1 MHYHRCIYPQIS
13 ASFVGI
19 LQYYLERSWWNIVRK
34 KGFAAKHA
42 WSDLEA
48 AATRHKDRFICNTA
62 ESFVLSSTEKTRE
75 KPKVETF
82 EGGTFFLCLFFFFSF
97 SSCSFFLS
105 LCTYS
110 YTHAHIYMYTPRLSE
125 EKTDPLVLSARN
137 AGQEVAKNC
146 RRVQRKLG
154 CKREWRRSERGG
166 RRGEAKKAIRPSRLS
181 AEKKCFRGEIVLRF
195 LGILIPF
202 WSCCFFLFLSSYFF
216 FFFLL
221 ISARNVVVE
230 WESLFC

>member
-1 MHYHRCIYPQIS
+1 MISNKQNEDHINTDLRNNYKQRVNRIFNLYNLETGLHYHRCIYPQIS

-19 LQYYLERSWWNIVRK
+19 LQHYLERSWWNIVRK

-82 EGGTFFLCLFFFFSF
+82 EGGTFFLCLFFFHFLLVLFFSLF
-97 SSCSFFLS
+97 VLTPT
-105 LCTYS
+105 L
-110 YTHAHIYMYTPRLSE
+110 THAHIYMYTPRLSE

-154 CKREWRRSERGG
+154 CKRE
-166 RRGEAKKAIRPSRLS
+166 
-181 AEKKCFRGEIVLRF
+181 
-195 LGILIPF
+195 
-202 WSCCFFLFLSSYFF
+202 
-216 FFFLL
+216 
-221 ISARNVVVE
+221 
-230 WESLFC
+230 

>member
-1 MHYHRCIYPQIS
+1 MISNKQNEDHINTDLRNNYKQRVNRIFNLYNLETGLHYHRCIYPQIS

-19 LQYYLERSWWNIVRK
+19 LQHYLERSWWNIVRK

-75 KPKVETF
+75 KPKIETF

-110 YTHAHIYMYTPRLSE
+110 YTHAHIYI
-125 EKTDPLVLSARN
+125 
-137 AGQEVAKNC
+137 C
-146 RRVQRKLG
+146 
-154 CKREWRRSERGG
+154 
-166 RRGEAKKAIRPSRLS
+166 
-181 AEKKCFRGEIVLRF
+181 
-195 LGILIPF
+195 ILHD
-202 WSCCFFLFLSSYFF
+202 
-216 FFFLL
+216 
-221 ISARNVVVE
+221 
-230 WESLFC
+230 

>member
-1 MHYHRCIYPQIS
+1 MISNKRNEDRINTDLRNNYKQRVNRIFNLYNLETGLHYHRCIYPQIS

-82 EGGTFFLCLFFFFSF
+82 EGGTFFLCLFFFHFLLVLFFSLF
-97 SSCSFFLS
+97 VLTPT
-105 LCTYS
+105 L
-110 YTHAHIYMYTPRLSE
+110 THAHIYMYTPRLSE

-154 CKREWRRSERGG
+154 CKRE
-166 RRGEAKKAIRPSRLS
+166 
-181 AEKKCFRGEIVLRF
+181 
-195 LGILIPF
+195 
-202 WSCCFFLFLSSYFF
+202 
-216 FFFLL
+216 
-221 ISARNVVVE
+221 
-230 WESLFC
+230 